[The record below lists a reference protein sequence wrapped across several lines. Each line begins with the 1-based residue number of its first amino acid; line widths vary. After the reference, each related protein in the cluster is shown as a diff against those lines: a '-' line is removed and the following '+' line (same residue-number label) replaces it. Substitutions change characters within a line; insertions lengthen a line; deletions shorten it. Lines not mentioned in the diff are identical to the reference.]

1 MCKTLKIALFIAFL
15 GLFLPQNGIWAQQA
29 DFHVVPLPHH
39 MQSVPGQNFV
49 INAKTM
55 VCIPNNTPTM
65 RRNANFL
72 LQYIEKATG
81 LKLKLSNAAAR
92 QNCIVL
98 MQKHEAGANAEKYA
112 IRVNKDRL
120 LIEGTTDAGVFYGV
134 QTLRKALP
142 MVSTQQVVVP
152 AVEITDYPRFSYRGA
167 HLDVARHFVTPD
179 SVCRFIDML
188 ALHNINRFH
197 WHLTDDQGWR
207 IEIKKYPPTHRSRF
221 KACANRYRQ

>member
-92 QNCIVL
+92 QTADA
-98 MQKHEAGANAEKYA
+98 HPPSRDAENSV
-112 IRVNKDRL
+112 RWPDDR
-120 LIEGTTDAGVFYGV
+120 
-134 QTLRKALP
+134 
-142 MVSTQQVVVP
+142 S
-152 AVEITDYPRFSYRGA
+152 
-167 HLDVARHFVTPD
+167 
-179 SVCRFIDML
+179 
-188 ALHNINRFH
+188 
-197 WHLTDDQGWR
+197 WR
-207 IEIKKYPPTHRSRF
+207 
-221 KACANRYRQ
+221 